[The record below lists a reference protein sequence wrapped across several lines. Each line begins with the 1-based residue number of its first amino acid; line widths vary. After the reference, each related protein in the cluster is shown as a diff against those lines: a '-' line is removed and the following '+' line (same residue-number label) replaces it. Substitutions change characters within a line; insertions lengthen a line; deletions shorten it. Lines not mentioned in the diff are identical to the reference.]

1 MGPLQGIKVVELA
14 QWIAAPGAAAIMSD
28 WGADVI
34 KIEEPA
40 GGDALRGYA
49 ETRSDYP
56 KMEINAPFELDNR
69 NKKSVAINLRHK
81 LGQEITYQLVKGAD
95 IFLTNFMSK
104 ALKKLNMDYE
114 SLSHVN
120 PRLIYAELTGYGDVG
135 PDKDQPGFDRSA
147 YFARSGMQDILREP
161 EAPPPCMRPA
171 FGDRVVAGFMVA
183 TIMAALWYR
192 EREGVAQRVS
202 LSLLHCGIWQLGT
215 DVQVSLVSG
224 KDIPRATRHAPGNVL
239 TNHYQTKDG
248 RWIVLAMPTS
258 DRYWPEFCKAID
270 REDLERNP
278 SYKNHQLRAKNSASL
293 VSLLDEIFAT
303 RAYSQWKEAFERHG
317 IVYGLIQT
325 TGEAASDP
333 QAWATDVY
341 TSVKH
346 PVSGDLKLITS
357 PGKFDKTPCVP
368 KAPAPELGQHTEQIL
383 LEIGYTW
390 DDIAKFKEQKVII

>member
-14 QWIAAPGAAAIMSD
+14 QWIAAPAAAAILSD

-56 KMEINAPFELDNR
+56 KMGINAPFELDNR
-69 NKKSVAINLRHK
+69 NKKSIAIDLRHK
-81 LGQEITYQLVKGAD
+81 LGQEIAYRLIKDAD

-104 ALKKLNMDYE
+104 AQKKLNMDYE
-114 SLSHVN
+114 SLSRVN
-120 PRLIYAELTGYGDVG
+120 PRLIYAELTGYGDSG

-192 EREGVAQRVS
+192 EHKGVAQKVS

-224 KDIPRATRHAPGNVL
+224 KDIPQATRHAPGNVL

-248 RWIVLAMPTS
+248 RWIVLAMPPS
-258 DRYWPEFCKAID
+258 DRYWPEFCKAIG
-270 REDLERNP
+270 REDLKLNHR
-278 SYKNHQLRAKNSASL
+278 YKNHQLRAQNSGSL

-303 RAYSQWKEAFERHG
+303 RAYAEWKEAFDRHG

-325 TGEAASDP
+325 IGEAASDP

-341 TSVKH
+341 TSIKH
-346 PVSGDLKLITS
+346 SASGELKLITS
-357 PGKFDKTPCVP
+357 PGKFGKTPGGP

-390 DDIAKFKEQKVII
+390 DEIAKFKEQKVII

>member
-14 QWIAAPGAAAIMSD
+14 QWIAAPAATAILSD

-34 KIEEPA
+34 KIEDPA

-49 ETRSDYP
+49 ETRADYP

-69 NKKSVAINLRHK
+69 NKKSVAVDLRHK
-81 LGQEITYQLVKGAD
+81 LGQEIAYRLVKDAD

-114 SLSHVN
+114 RLSQVN
-120 PRLIYAELTGYGDVG
+120 PALIYAELTGYGDTG

-183 TIMAALWYR
+183 TILAALWYR
-192 EREGVAQRVS
+192 ERTGIAQKVS

-224 KDIPRATRHAPGNVL
+224 KDIPKATRRAPGNVL
-239 TNHYQTKDG
+239 TNHYRTKDG
-248 RWIVLAMPTS
+248 RWIVLAMPPS
-258 DRYWPEFCKAID
+258 DRYWPGFCKAIS
-270 REDLERNP
+270 REDLEQAPR
-278 SYKNHQLRAKNSASL
+278 YKSHQLRAQNAAAL

-303 RAYSQWKEAFERHG
+303 RTYAEWKEAFDRYS

-333 QAWATDVY
+333 QAWATDVF
-341 TSVKH
+341 TSIKH
-346 PVSGDLKLITS
+346 PRTGEIKLITS
-357 PGKFDKTPCVP
+357 PGKFGKTPGGLRM
-368 KAPAPELGQHTEQIL
+368 PAPELGQHTEQIL

-390 DDIAKFKEQKVII
+390 DEIASLKEQKVII